1 MLKREKKKDESN
13 LGWTL
18 LESETLLG
26 ERKLLGHAGTGEG
39 SEVASIR
46 LSTNQDNR
54 NGAET

>member
-1 MLKREKKKDESN
+1 MLKREREKKDESG

-26 ERKLLGHAGTGEG
+26 ERKLLGHAG